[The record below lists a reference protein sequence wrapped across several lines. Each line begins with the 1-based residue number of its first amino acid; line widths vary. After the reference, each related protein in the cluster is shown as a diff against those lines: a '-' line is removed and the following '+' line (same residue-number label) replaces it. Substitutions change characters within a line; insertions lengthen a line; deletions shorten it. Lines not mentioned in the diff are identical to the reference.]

1 MTLNFF
7 LKLRT
12 GFTIIEALISIAIL
26 TLIMLALGT
35 MGARFLRLNTA
46 ITGATMNQESI
57 NQIITP
63 LVVELRSMQ
72 LSNTGSFSIE
82 AASTSSIIFYSD
94 INKDGLVERIRYF
107 LEGDIMKRG
116 VVVPSGDPLVY
127 NLSSETINNMLAN
140 MTPDPVGIFAYYG
153 NAADIAGSALSFPLT
168 TSSIKLIKIMLV
180 VDQNPG
186 QLPGPLRFITAVT
199 PRTLRNN

>member
-1 MTLNFF
+1 
-7 LKLRT
+7 
-12 GFTIIEALISIAIL
+12 
-26 TLIMLALGT
+26 
-35 MGARFLRLNTA
+35 
-46 ITGATMNQESI
+46 
-57 NQIITP
+57 
-63 LVVELRSMQ
+63 
-72 LSNTGSFSIE
+72 
-82 AASTSSIIFYSD
+82 
-94 INKDGLVERIRYF
+94 
-107 LEGDIMKRG
+107 MKRG